1 MEMTAYLELVRAA
14 VLSCELPNH
23 LHPFSER
30 ILDLFQNGLVS
41 AETFRIYFHMCN
53 STYYTFTECI
63 LDAIE
68 SATVISSTTTEWQF

>member
-14 VLSCELPNH
+14 VLSCELPNN

-30 ILDLFQNGLVS
+30 LLDLFQNGLVS
-41 AETFRIYFHMCN
+41 EDTFRIYFHMPN

-63 LDAIE
+63 LNSIQ
-68 SATVISSTTTEWQF
+68 SAAVVSSPTTEWQF